1 MDSLRIRHRF
11 RSHLLGPLTAACT
24 LFAAAVPAL
33 AQTANAPPV
42 EPEPGMWAFDGELN
56 GKPGRSLQIDM
67 QNGRAMIVSYLGY
80 RGDGSAVFLQA
91 SGLRATDS
99 SAFQGT
105 LQEFR
110 NGPAI
115 GIGGSASA
123 GELAAN
129 TGPIQITFD
138 SATTGTV
145 TLPGD
150 VPRRISRFHYE
161 EYPIRFSNQF
171 AVYGNF
177 DRFVGAIV
185 PVTLDIKAE
194 NGVFT
199 MQYIHTGTA
208 QCTFNGTYHLA
219 GGGLQSEGKV
229 ACNSSLA
236 GPADGTYR
244 IESLTVSRTG
254 MVTGRLYML
263 RDLQLYARVDFAGA
277 CLNSRG
283 AVFAAG
289 GRPGCGAADLGMQP

>member
-1 MDSLRIRHRF
+1 MGTIRP
-11 RSHLLGPLTAACT
+11 RSFNPLIAACT
-24 LFAAAVPAL
+24 LLAAAMPAL
-33 AQTANAPPV
+33 AQSTFTPPV

-80 RGDGSAVFLQA
+80 RGDGSSVFLQA

-115 GIGGSASA
+115 GAGGSAGA

-199 MQYIHTGTA
+199 MKYIHTGTA
-208 QCTFNGTYHLA
+208 QCDFSGTYRLL

-229 ACNSSLA
+229 ACNSGLA
-236 GPADGTYR
+236 GPTDGTYR
-244 IESLTVSRTG
+244 IERLTVDRAG
-254 MVTGRLYML
+254 MITGRMYMA
-263 RDLQLYARVDFAGA
+263 RDTQLYARVDFAGA
-277 CLNSRG
+277 CLNSRA

-289 GRPGCGAADLGMQP
+289 GRPGCGSSDLGLAP

>member
-1 MDSLRIRHRF
+1 MDSTRIQTRF
-11 RSHLLGPLTAACT
+11 RSGAFGSLIAACT

-33 AQTANAPPV
+33 AQTANAAPV

-91 SGLRATDS
+91 SGQRASDA

-115 GIGGSASA
+115 GAGGSASG
-123 GELAAN
+123 GELAAT

-177 DRFVGAIV
+177 DRFVDAIV
-185 PVTLDIKAE
+185 PVTLDVKAE

-199 MQYIHTGTA
+199 MKYIHNGTA
-208 QCTFNGTYHLA
+208 QCDFSGTYRLV

-236 GPADGTYR
+236 GPADGTYW
-244 IESLTVSRTG
+244 IERFTVSRAG
-254 MVTGRLYML
+254 MVTGRMYLA
-263 RDLQLYARVDFAGA
+263 RDAVRARVDFAGA
-277 CLNSRG
+277 CLRSRG

-289 GRPGCGAADLGMQP
+289 GRPGCSTEDLGLNP